1 MKQQTSIPPSSSS
14 SSLSSTTTT
23 TTSKVSKNAVYLHGI
38 LINGE
43 KTLDMMV
50 PGSKVGYVIGKGGE
64 MIRNLQVSR
73 KIGVYLIQT

>member
-14 SSLSSTTTT
+14 SSSSSSAATT
-23 TTSKVSKNAVYLHGI
+23 TTSKVSKSSVYLHGI

-64 MIRNLQVSR
+64 MIRNLQVS
-73 KIGVYLIQT
+73 